1 MTDDG
6 DNNGWREYQKLVL
19 SELRRLDSTVEKLGD
34 RIDRAVKHER
44 GNRQQV
50 EANTHTEVSR
60 IALEVHGLKIKAG
73 IWGLLGGLLPVM
85 TAIVLKQL

>member
-1 MTDDG
+1 MDEET
-6 DNNGWREYQKLVL
+6 NGWREYQKLVL
-19 SELRRLDSTVEKLGD
+19 SELRRLDSNLEKLNE

-50 EANTHTEVSR
+50 EANTHAEVSR

-85 TAIVLKQL
+85 TALLLKQI

>member
-1 MTDDG
+1 MTDEG

-19 SELRRLDSTVEKLGD
+19 SELRRLDANLEKLSE

-50 EANTHTEVSR
+50 EANTHAEVSR

-85 TAIVLKQL
+85 TAILLKQI